1 MVKLEY
7 AKGYTKI
14 SKILQGAQKQERLQM
29 ATLPFFLIHH
39 LFSVSADALSSSN
52 FRSPSRPLIQCDFG
66 VKLSMSG

>member
-29 ATLPFFLIHH
+29 ATLLFFLIH